1 MGINIRSLHYAD
13 KVLMRDLDL
22 TVGKGERVLIVGSTG
37 SGKSSLLNAMNLM
50 NHNYNGVITLS
61 GKDIRA
67 TKPEVLRSRICMV
80 MQEPWLDPGTVADAL
95 DEPLRYTIRKHSQH
109 SGSNQRVMELL
120 RAFRLPEDI
129 LRQTTDKLSGGEKQR
144 VALVRA
150 LQLNPEI
157 LLLDEI
163 SSALDQQTS
172 GVISD
177 FIFDSYPGTVIAISH
192 DPLWQKRWQRVW
204 NIRDGALID
213 SAKGV

>member
-1 MGINIRSLHYAD
+1 MRINIRSLHYAD

>member
-1 MGINIRSLHYAD
+1 
-13 KVLMRDLDL
+13 
-22 TVGKGERVLIVGSTG
+22 
-37 SGKSSLLNAMNLM
+37 M

-144 VALVRA
+144 VALVRV

>member
-80 MQEPWLDPGTVADAL
+80 IQEPWLDPGTVADAL